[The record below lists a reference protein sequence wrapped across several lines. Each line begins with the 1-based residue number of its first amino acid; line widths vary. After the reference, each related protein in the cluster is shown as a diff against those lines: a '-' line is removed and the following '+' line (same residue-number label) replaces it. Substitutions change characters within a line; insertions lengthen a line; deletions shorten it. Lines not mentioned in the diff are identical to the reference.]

1 MHSLFEIT
9 FILYLLKLLA
19 GNEFV
24 VITASFNATVGKNFP
39 SYMNMQFAKILGGQ
53 PPKTNPTGSPPLS
66 F

>member
-1 MHSLFEIT
+1 MHSLFGIT

-39 SYMNMQFAKILGGQ
+39 SYEYAICQNIGKPTQ
-53 PPKTNPTGSPPLS
+53 PAHPPLS